1 MQRIEETNSKRGSKF
16 VWAAIAVLIVVLA
29 LVLPSYMRQTSAESA
44 RQYDFELLSASSA
57 PSVGGER
64 VHIGG
69 IPIGISL
76 NGGGLIVQSQSGVR
90 TERGDVYPASE
101 SGIQKGD
108 IILKMNG
115 EPTQSLYLLK
125 RALEDSIGEVRLT
138 VSRKGVEFD
147 TFLTPARDLSGQKRL
162 GLMLKEDLGGVGTL
176 TFVTQDGRFGALG
189 HYVQDGETGL
199 RDELASGKIYPTFVD
214 GVIKGEIGKA
224 GGLQADVN
232 RLFKPLGTITENDL
246 IGIYGDYTANPT
258 GELVRVAAKGEAKM
272 GAAQV
277 LTTIE
282 GDEPELYDIDVIKV
296 VSQSEADEKGMVI
309 AVRDKRL
316 LEKTGGI
323 VQGMSGSPIIQNG
336 LFIGAVTHVFV
347 QDPTRGYAVHSR
359 FMVQRALEAE
369 DLQNAA

>member
-1 MQRIEETNSKRGSKF
+1 MQRIEETKSIRGSKF
-16 VWAAIAVLIVVLA
+16 VWAAIALAVVVLA
-29 LVLPSYMRQTSAESA
+29 FVLPSYMRQTSAESA
-44 RQYDFELLSASSA
+44 SGLNFELLSASSA

-69 IPIGISL
+69 VPIGISL
-76 NGGGLIVQSQSGVR
+76 GAGGLIVQSQSAVR

-108 IILKMNG
+108 VILKMDG
-115 EPTQSLYLLK
+115 EPTRSLYLLK
-125 RALEDSIGEVRLT
+125 RALEDVRGEARLT
-138 VSRKGVEFD
+138 VSRKGVEFE
-147 TFLTPARDLSGQKRL
+147 TFITPAMDLSGQKRL
-162 GLMLKEDLGGVGTL
+162 GLMLKEDLGGIGTL

-199 RDELASGKIYPTFVD
+199 KDELASGKIYPTSVE
-214 GVIKGEIGKA
+214 GVIKGEVGKA

-232 RLFKPLGTITENDL
+232 RLFKPLGTITQNDL
-246 IGIYGDYTANPT
+246 IGIYGDYTATPA
-258 GELVRVAAKGEAKM
+258 GELVRVAEKGEAKM

-282 GDEPELYDIDVIKV
+282 GDEPKLYDIDIVKVI
-296 VSQSEADEKGMVI
+296 SQSEADEKGMVI
-309 AVRDKRL
+309 AVRDDRL

-323 VQGMSGSPIIQNG
+323 VQGMSGSPILQNG
-336 LFIGAVTHVFV
+336 VFIGAVTHVFV

-359 FMVQRALEAE
+359 FMVQRALEAQS
-369 DLQNAA
+369 LPNAA